1 MEVVRLFWCV
11 CVCCPFFNGPNLKA
25 KIWDHLFKNNQVT
38 TKHDS
43 KPATRRLLEVPIL
56 AALLGVG
63 ANRGTKSHGKTRTMS
78 TRSLLEGHQKNTKKM
93 HGNSTKTWV
102 SMTNRRSHAL
112 KMWRCLQPQIPT
124 IRGVQLVETVSH
136 GNKFML
142 QWRRFLTIPSQAQP
156 WPNHFLSSKQ
166 RWNWWKT
173 NGFGW
178 IWYHPPPLN
187 VCLLQKLLYFSA
199 IDSCFVIIHGLGYYP

>member
-1 MEVVRLFWCV
+1 MGIIFSKTIRWPRNMTPSPLRAGCWRSPSWPLCWELG
-11 CVCCPFFNGPNLKA
+11 PTEGPNLMEKQRPCRPGRC
-25 KIWDHLFKNNQVT
+25 W
-38 TKHDS
+38 
-43 KPATRRLLEVPIL
+43 
-56 AALLGVG
+56 
-63 ANRGTKSHGKTRTMS
+63 RGTKKY
-78 TRSLLEGHQKNTKKM
+78 QKM

-102 SMTNRRSHAL
+102 PMTNRRSHAL

-178 IWYHPPPLN
+178 IWCHPPPLN

-199 IDSCFVIIHGLGYYP
+199 IDSFLVIIHGLGYYP